1 MEKIHVVT
9 AVDFVE
15 NTNSKARVLG
25 AFRKEEDA
33 RNLVRNDMED
43 TLDNLAGARVE
54 ADFDLMQ
61 VIIKDNNSGCLWNEC
76 GSN

>member
-1 MEKIHVVT
+1 MIHIVT

-33 RNLVRNDMED
+33 KNFVRNDMED
-43 TLDNLAGARVE
+43 MLDLFAGSRVD

-61 VIIKDNNSGCLWNEC
+61 IIVKDNNSGCLWNVEATKIR
-76 GSN
+76 